1 MTIAMMFRALN
12 DSQRVSLLNNDGVLY
27 RGTARNIPIIYFDYL
42 ITSVA
47 AYPTDFCTAE
57 IVIVCK

>member
-1 MTIAMMFRALN
+1 MTVAMLFRSLN
-12 DSQRVSLLNNDGVLY
+12 ENQRVSLMNNNEVLY
-27 RGTARNIPIIYFDYL
+27 RGKARNIPIIYFDYL
-42 ITSVA
+42 ITSVT

>member
-1 MTIAMMFRALN
+1 MSVAMLFRALN
-12 DSQRVSLLNNDGVLY
+12 ESQRVSLMNKNEVLY
-27 RGTARNIPIIYFDYL
+27 RGKAKNIPIIYFDYL
-42 ITSVA
+42 ITNVT

>member
-1 MTIAMMFRALN
+1 MTVAMMFRALN
-12 DSQRVSLLNNDGVLY
+12 DNQRVSLMNNNEVLY
-27 RGTARNIPIIYFDYL
+27 RGKATNIPIIYFDYL
-42 ITSVA
+42 IVNVT

>member
-1 MTIAMMFRALN
+1 MTVAMMFRVLN
-12 DSQRVSLLNNDGVLY
+12 DSQRVSLMNNEVLY
-27 RGTARNIPIIYFDYL
+27 RGKAKNIPIIYFDYL
-42 ITSVA
+42 ISSVS